1 MNTSYISPAD
11 FVWEIELRS
20 SDERALFVSTDKR
33 PSTDSN
39 SPFTDKPFSATTHH
53 FEMPLVRC
61 YTVPVMILDINFVI
75 TRPIYMIW
83 YCIHMFWFLGGLSLH
98 LNHLIAERASAP
110 YRQFGTLPTGIF
122 LSNLDSGQLETS
134 LMTSYCHF

>member
-83 YCIHMFWFLGGLSLH
+83 YCINMLWFFVIEEPCWERSSTRYSLCQGL
-98 LNHLIAERASAP
+98 
-110 YRQFGTLPTGIF
+110 YFQFGIRITYAIF
-122 LSNLDSGQLETS
+122 CTHKIRTTS
-134 LMTSYCHF
+134 FC